1 MGFCGG
7 SALDEWLGVGKG
19 RFGGLLDFHVQ
30 FRPEGC
36 VESGPLLVRP
46 EITLVEDLDVTARVG
61 RGVEGLTELRGCG
74 VAAEL
79 SVE

>member
-1 MGFCGG
+1 
-7 SALDEWLGVGKG
+7 
-19 RFGGLLDFHVQ
+19 VQ

-36 VESGPLLVRP
+36 VESGLSFVRP

-61 RGVEGLTELRGCG
+61 GGLEGLTELRGSG

>member
-1 MGFCGG
+1 
-7 SALDEWLGVGKG
+7 
-19 RFGGLLDFHVQ
+19 
-30 FRPEGC
+30 
-36 VESGPLLVRP
+36 VRP

-61 RGVEGLTELRGCG
+61 GGVEGLTELRGGG